1 MPPTTKPQTK
11 KKEAEEGREKVK
23 AVKAKKVVAAAL
35 LLLLVAA
42 FVAAQNQQTG
52 NQAGNMPDADKALSG
67 FKQIGKWIVIGV
79 RSAIA
84 IAFWVA
90 IAIVITHFALGKVA
104 PTRFQRMGSFW
115 DGLERAKD
123 IIYGYAWLFLLIFAI
138 YAAIGVIVHGGEMKV
153 NDFMNVVRW
162 MMVQPIEDLF
172 NEIQRDSGQGGQRT
186 GP

>member
-11 KKEAEEGREKVK
+11 KKGAGEGKEKAGK
-23 AVKAKKVVAAAL
+23 KAKKAVAVAALML
-35 LLLLVAA
+35 LLATA
-42 FVAAQNQQTG
+42 FVTAQQAG
-52 NQAGNMPDADKALSG
+52 NQAGNMPDAEKALSG

-186 GP
+186 RD

>member
-35 LLLLVAA
+35 LLLALAA
-42 FVAAQNQQTG
+42 FVAAQQAGN
-52 NQAGNMPDADKALSG
+52 NQAGNMPDAEKALSG

-138 YAAIGVIVHGGEMKV
+138 YAAIGVIVYGGEMRV

-162 MMVQPIEDLF
+162 MMVDPINDLF
-172 NEIQRDSGQGGQRT
+172 NEIRGGQRT